1 MGDPALRTTLLL
13 SMVLNFA
20 LNGPAAVGMP
30 WLAEIRF
37 HAGPTGLGLLSAA
50 WAVGALAGTL
60 VAGNLRVRRAG
71 LALLGSVLVAGV
83 AMMVVGVAPWMPVVA
98 IALAVMGI
106 AIGYVNILAIS
117 WLQARVPTDMVGRV
131 MALAMLMGFGITP
144 LSLGLA
150 GALID
155 LDATALFLGAGALVV
170 LVGIAA
176 LLVRYPAAFDAPPPA
191 MPARSG

>member
-1 MGDPALRTTLLL
+1 
-13 SMVLNFA
+13 
-20 LNGPAAVGMP
+20 
-30 WLAEIRF
+30 
-37 HAGPTGLGLLSAA
+37 
-50 WAVGALAGTL
+50 
-60 VAGNLRVRRAG
+60 
-71 LALLGSVLVAGV
+71 
-83 AMMVVGVAPWMPVVA
+83 
-98 IALAVMGI
+98 MGI